1 MGHHRRSEDPFM
13 VRGKKDLTPDEA
25 MEIAQQVTDLTL
37 DAYNN
42 DIREGFKTQSRSA
55 QVGYDITKYLMDKGI
70 IKIGRYDPQ
79 RKLEV

>member
-1 MGHHRRSEDPFM
+1 MGHLRRLEDPYM
-13 VRGKKDLTPDEA
+13 VRAKAELTPDEA
-25 MEIAQQVTDLTL
+25 IEIAEQVTDMTL

-42 DIREGFKTQSRSA
+42 EIREGFKTQSRSA

-70 IKIGRYDPQ
+70 IKAGKYDPQ